1 MLDSTHI
8 INEDQD
14 REFLVILNWRDVINV
29 EIWCKETAITKSND
43 TDVLRGNWKGWEIYF
58 WVVPFWCYFLYYFK
72 QIIHVFVP
80 RLPSIILSLPV
91 NDPPTLRDDNNEIL
105 SVCKLHPSIP
115 PHLYSLNV
123 RYLAYEFGVEDSLI
137 GAVQEHHYF
146 HILLQGRW
154 QVQYKWPLKYF
165 PLIGICIESK
175 SCSEE
180 SVQPVRPV
188 LNVDEIGIVR
198 ESLKDQSPF

>member
-1 MLDSTHI
+1 MLHSFIKFDRFHAVEFMLDSTHI

-14 REFLVILNWRDVINV
+14 REFLIILNRRDVINV

-43 TDVLRGNWKGWEIYF
+43 TDVFRGNWKGREIYF

-115 PHLYSLNV
+115 PHLCSLNV
-123 RYLAYEFGVEDSLI
+123 RYLAYKFGVEDSLI
-137 GAVQEHHYF
+137 GAVQEHDYF

-154 QVQYKWPLKYF
+154 QVQ
-165 PLIGICIESK
+165 
-175 SCSEE
+175 
-180 SVQPVRPV
+180 
-188 LNVDEIGIVR
+188 
-198 ESLKDQSPF
+198 